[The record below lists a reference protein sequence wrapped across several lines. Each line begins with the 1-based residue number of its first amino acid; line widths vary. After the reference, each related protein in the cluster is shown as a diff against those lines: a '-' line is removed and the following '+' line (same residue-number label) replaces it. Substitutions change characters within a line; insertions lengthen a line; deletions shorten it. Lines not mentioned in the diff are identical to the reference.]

1 MFHFTLNII
10 LSNVKNRFPR
20 HRQEQ
25 LSRSKVKV
33 KDKFKVKVKVKFKD
47 KFNVKVKVKVK
58 VKFNVK
64 VRGVVKTL
72 MIMNG
77 SYVGITKIHHYPHFI
92 MNNIPLAIVFIV

>member
-1 MFHFTLNII
+1 MCDLFHFTLNII

-33 KDKFKVKVKVKFKD
+33 KDKFKVKVKFKD
-47 KFNVKVKVKVK
+47 KFNVKVK

-77 SYVGITKIHHYPHFI
+77 SYVGITTIHH
-92 MNNIPLAIVFIV
+92 